1 VTSAPQQASAGQ
13 HSGIGC
19 VARFFWMAAG
29 NAILAFLLIF
39 IAQQQGATL
48 SWRDAA
54 YWGIVASLLGVRMV
68 DIRWLDGRTTE
79 GEPAT
84 MALWRRWAMLLAA
97 ISLVLW
103 VLAHLVAS
111 LGWLT

>member
-1 VTSAPQQASAGQ
+1 MTPTPQQASAGQ

-29 NAILAFLLIF
+29 NAILAFLMIF
-39 IAQQQGATL
+39 IAQQQGAAL

-54 YWGIVASLLGVRMV
+54 FWSVVAALAAARLI

-84 MALWRRWAMLLAA
+84 MTLWRRWAALLVA

-103 VLAHLVAS
+103 VLAHLVAA